1 MIDAFYIIPSR
12 VIDRTQDIDFRK
24 LEKGQIITTSL
35 KVKKHHYPFNPKLPY
50 VIECTK
56 GNLII
61 NLIYFSV
68 KGNFLRNKFPENK
81 EFIVSGKVSFYK
93 SNISIAHPDYI
104 EEIENE
110 DKLRSFENIYPL
122 TRGIHLKDLRK
133 IFDFGKIYIEKYE
146 EWISIQIIDKFNF
159 HNFHNSIIKL
169 HFPENQD
176 DVEKKELFRKRL
188 AADELISNYFAIR
201 YLKEKTKKKEDNLD
215 LDFSSQNQLILNLP
229 FKLTEKQKTIINEIN
244 SLNNS
249 HYRETILLQGDV
261 GSGKTI
267 VSLLTAIPFILKG
280 YQVAYMAPTEILAS
294 QIYENIINL
303 IQLNK
308 INPVLLTGSTKNKD
322 EIYQKISNKE
332 FDFIVGTHAIFQENL
347 IFNQLK
353 YVIIDEQ
360 HRFGVRQR
368 LILGEKGINTNIL
381 LMSATPIPRTLA
393 LAQYG
398 EIEQVVLN
406 ERPAFQRPIITK
418 VSNSKKI
425 KDLIIYLKKSISDKN
440 QIYWICP
447 LVEESEN
454 HEYKDVESRF
464 KSLQKVFGSK
474 VGLLHGKMKATYKE
488 NIINEFKSGKIGILV
503 ATTVIEV
510 GIDNKNANTVVIENS
525 EKFGLSQLHQL
536 RGRVGRGN
544 EQGYCFAIYGE
555 NITDT
560 SKERLKVFKNN
571 LDGFKLAEKD
581 LEIRGTGDVLGYR
594 QSGDSLF
601 KFVNTA
607 QDQELIIECF
617 DYVKEVISSKK
628 FEDKEFQQ
636 KIYQLLLFFKQHE
649 AIKLLFSYFFFAL
662 GNAFLIVGAVGATK
676 PAEIIYLI
684 AWSTDIDS
692 LVHLDRGTNIR
703 KPVVGLGVEGI
714 KTFIIF
720 LFFLIAISPL
730 VSLVRKARA

>member
-1 MIDAFYIIPSR
+1 MIDAFYILPSR

-122 TRGIHLKDLRK
+122 TRGIHLKDLKK

-294 QIYENIINL
+294 QIYENLINL

-406 ERPAFQRPIITK
+406 EKPAFQRPIITK

-474 VGLLHGKMKATYKE
+474 VGLLHGKMKAIDKE
-488 NIINEFKSGKIGILV
+488 KIINEFKSGKIGILV

-636 KIYQLLLFFKQHE
+636 KIYQLLLFFKQQE
-649 AIKLLFSYFFFAL
+649 AIKLLFS
-662 GNAFLIVGAVGATK
+662 
-676 PAEIIYLI
+676 
-684 AWSTDIDS
+684 
-692 LVHLDRGTNIR
+692 
-703 KPVVGLGVEGI
+703 
-714 KTFIIF
+714 
-720 LFFLIAISPL
+720 
-730 VSLVRKARA
+730 

>member
-1 MIDAFYIIPSR
+1 MNENNFKFLYQNVDKLKGIGPKKASYLRNLGINSVIDAFYILPSR

-122 TRGIHLKDLRK
+122 TRGIHLKDLKK

-146 EWISIQIIDKFNF
+146 EWISRQIIDKFNF
-159 HNFHNSIIKL
+159 HSFHNSILKL
-169 HFPENQD
+169 HFPENKD
-176 DVEKKELFRKRL
+176 DIEKKELFRKRL

-215 LDFSSQNQLILNLP
+215 LDFSSQNQLMLNLP
-229 FKLTEKQKTIINEIN
+229 FKLTEKQKMIINEIN
-244 SLNNS
+244 LLNNS

-406 ERPAFQRPIITK
+406 ERPAFQKPVITK

-464 KSLQKVFGSK
+464 KSLQKIFGSK
-474 VGLLHGKMKATYKE
+474 VGLLHGKMKATDKE

-601 KFVNTA
+601 RFVNTA

-636 KIYQLLLFFKQHE
+636 KIYQLLLFFKQQE
-649 AIKLLFSYFFFAL
+649 AIKLLFS
-662 GNAFLIVGAVGATK
+662 
-676 PAEIIYLI
+676 
-684 AWSTDIDS
+684 
-692 LVHLDRGTNIR
+692 
-703 KPVVGLGVEGI
+703 
-714 KTFIIF
+714 
-720 LFFLIAISPL
+720 
-730 VSLVRKARA
+730 

>member
-24 LEKGQIITTSL
+24 LEKGQIITTSI

-93 SNISIAHPDYI
+93 SNIGIAHPDYI
-104 EEIENE
+104 EELENE

-229 FKLTEKQKTIINEIN
+229 FKLTEKQKSIINEIN

-303 IQLNK
+303 IQLNE

-406 ERPAFQRPIITK
+406 EKPAFQRPIITK

-474 VGLLHGKMKATYKE
+474 VGLLHGKMKAIDKE
-488 NIINEFKSGKIGILV
+488 KIINEFKSGKIGILV

-601 KFVNTA
+601 RFVNTA

-636 KIYQLLLFFKQHE
+636 KIYQLLLFFKQQE
-649 AIKLLFSYFFFAL
+649 AIKLLFS
-662 GNAFLIVGAVGATK
+662 
-676 PAEIIYLI
+676 
-684 AWSTDIDS
+684 
-692 LVHLDRGTNIR
+692 
-703 KPVVGLGVEGI
+703 
-714 KTFIIF
+714 
-720 LFFLIAISPL
+720 
-730 VSLVRKARA
+730 

>member
-122 TRGIHLKDLRK
+122 TRGIHLKDLKK

-146 EWISIQIIDKFNF
+146 EWISRQIIDKFNF

-303 IQLNK
+303 IQLNE

-474 VGLLHGKMKATYKE
+474 VGLLHGKMKAIDKE
-488 NIINEFKSGKIGILV
+488 KIINEFKSGKIGILV

-636 KIYQLLLFFKQHE
+636 KIYQLLLFFKQQE
-649 AIKLLFSYFFFAL
+649 AIKLLFS
-662 GNAFLIVGAVGATK
+662 
-676 PAEIIYLI
+676 
-684 AWSTDIDS
+684 
-692 LVHLDRGTNIR
+692 
-703 KPVVGLGVEGI
+703 
-714 KTFIIF
+714 
-720 LFFLIAISPL
+720 
-730 VSLVRKARA
+730 

>member
-24 LEKGQIITTSL
+24 LEKGQIITTSI

-93 SNISIAHPDYI
+93 SNIGIAHPDYI
-104 EEIENE
+104 EELENE

-146 EWISIQIIDKFNF
+146 EWISRQIIDKFNF
-159 HNFHNSIIKL
+159 YNFHNSIIKL

-303 IQLNK
+303 IQLNE

-406 ERPAFQRPIITK
+406 EKPAFQRPIITK

-474 VGLLHGKMKATYKE
+474 VGLLHGKMKATDKE

-636 KIYQLLLFFKQHE
+636 KIYQLLLFFKQQE
-649 AIKLLFSYFFFAL
+649 AIKLLFS
-662 GNAFLIVGAVGATK
+662 
-676 PAEIIYLI
+676 
-684 AWSTDIDS
+684 
-692 LVHLDRGTNIR
+692 
-703 KPVVGLGVEGI
+703 
-714 KTFIIF
+714 
-720 LFFLIAISPL
+720 
-730 VSLVRKARA
+730 

>member
-1 MIDAFYIIPSR
+1 VIDAFYIIPSR

-93 SNISIAHPDYI
+93 SNISIAHQDYI

-122 TRGIHLKDLRK
+122 TRGIHLKDLKK

-406 ERPAFQRPIITK
+406 EKPAFQRPIITK

-474 VGLLHGKMKATYKE
+474 VGLLHGKMKAIDKE
-488 NIINEFKSGKIGILV
+488 KIINEFKSGKIGILV

-636 KIYQLLLFFKQHE
+636 KIYQLLLFFKQQE
-649 AIKLLFSYFFFAL
+649 AIKLLFS
-662 GNAFLIVGAVGATK
+662 
-676 PAEIIYLI
+676 
-684 AWSTDIDS
+684 
-692 LVHLDRGTNIR
+692 
-703 KPVVGLGVEGI
+703 
-714 KTFIIF
+714 
-720 LFFLIAISPL
+720 
-730 VSLVRKARA
+730 

>member
-122 TRGIHLKDLRK
+122 TRGIHLKDLKK

-146 EWISIQIIDKFNF
+146 EWISRQIIDKFNF

-406 ERPAFQRPIITK
+406 ERPAFQKPIITK

-474 VGLLHGKMKATYKE
+474 VGLLHGKMKATDKE

-601 KFVNTA
+601 RFVNTA

-636 KIYQLLLFFKQHE
+636 KIYQLLLFFKQQE
-649 AIKLLFSYFFFAL
+649 AIKLLFS
-662 GNAFLIVGAVGATK
+662 
-676 PAEIIYLI
+676 
-684 AWSTDIDS
+684 
-692 LVHLDRGTNIR
+692 
-703 KPVVGLGVEGI
+703 
-714 KTFIIF
+714 
-720 LFFLIAISPL
+720 
-730 VSLVRKARA
+730 

>member
-1 MIDAFYIIPSR
+1 VIDAFYIIPSR

-122 TRGIHLKDLRK
+122 TRGIHLKDLKK

-406 ERPAFQRPIITK
+406 EKPAFQRPIITK

-474 VGLLHGKMKATYKE
+474 VGLLHGKMKAIDKE
-488 NIINEFKSGKIGILV
+488 KIINEFKSGKIGILV

-601 KFVNTA
+601 RFVNTA

-628 FEDKEFQQ
+628 FEDKKFQQ
-636 KIYQLLLFFKQHE
+636 KIYQLLLFFKQQE
-649 AIKLLFSYFFFAL
+649 AIKLLFS
-662 GNAFLIVGAVGATK
+662 
-676 PAEIIYLI
+676 
-684 AWSTDIDS
+684 
-692 LVHLDRGTNIR
+692 
-703 KPVVGLGVEGI
+703 
-714 KTFIIF
+714 
-720 LFFLIAISPL
+720 
-730 VSLVRKARA
+730 

>member
-122 TRGIHLKDLRK
+122 TRGIHLKDLKK

-303 IQLNK
+303 IQLNE

-406 ERPAFQRPIITK
+406 ERPAFQKPIITK

-474 VGLLHGKMKATYKE
+474 VGLLHGKMKAIDKE
-488 NIINEFKSGKIGILV
+488 KIINEFKSGKIGILV

-636 KIYQLLLFFKQHE
+636 KIYQLLLFFKQQE
-649 AIKLLFSYFFFAL
+649 AIKLLFS
-662 GNAFLIVGAVGATK
+662 
-676 PAEIIYLI
+676 
-684 AWSTDIDS
+684 
-692 LVHLDRGTNIR
+692 
-703 KPVVGLGVEGI
+703 
-714 KTFIIF
+714 
-720 LFFLIAISPL
+720 
-730 VSLVRKARA
+730 

>member
-24 LEKGQIITTSL
+24 LEKGQIITTSI

-122 TRGIHLKDLRK
+122 TRGIHLKDLKK

-146 EWISIQIIDKFNF
+146 EWISRQIIDKFNF
-159 HNFHNSIIKL
+159 HSFHNSILKL
-169 HFPENQD
+169 HFPENKD
-176 DVEKKELFRKRL
+176 DIEKKELFRKRL

-215 LDFSSQNQLILNLP
+215 LDFSSQNQFILNLP

-280 YQVAYMAPTEILAS
+280 YQVAFMAPTEILAS

-303 IQLNK
+303 IQSNK

-406 ERPAFQRPIITK
+406 ERPAFQKPIITK

-474 VGLLHGKMKATYKE
+474 VGLLHGKMKAIDKE
-488 NIINEFKSGKIGILV
+488 KIINEFKSGKIGILV

-601 KFVNTA
+601 RFVNTA

-636 KIYQLLLFFKQHE
+636 KIYQLLLFFKQQE
-649 AIKLLFSYFFFAL
+649 AIKLLFS
-662 GNAFLIVGAVGATK
+662 
-676 PAEIIYLI
+676 
-684 AWSTDIDS
+684 
-692 LVHLDRGTNIR
+692 
-703 KPVVGLGVEGI
+703 
-714 KTFIIF
+714 
-720 LFFLIAISPL
+720 
-730 VSLVRKARA
+730 

>member
-24 LEKGQIITTSL
+24 LEKGQIITTSI

-93 SNISIAHPDYI
+93 SNIGIAHPDYI
-104 EEIENE
+104 EELENE

-146 EWISIQIIDKFNF
+146 EWISRQIIDKFNF
-159 HNFHNSIIKL
+159 YNFHNSIIKL

-406 ERPAFQRPIITK
+406 EKPAFQRPIITK

-474 VGLLHGKMKATYKE
+474 VGLLHGKMKAIDKE
-488 NIINEFKSGKIGILV
+488 KIINEFKSGKIGILV

-601 KFVNTA
+601 RFVNTA

-636 KIYQLLLFFKQHE
+636 KIYQLLLFFKQQE
-649 AIKLLFSYFFFAL
+649 AIKLLFS
-662 GNAFLIVGAVGATK
+662 
-676 PAEIIYLI
+676 
-684 AWSTDIDS
+684 
-692 LVHLDRGTNIR
+692 
-703 KPVVGLGVEGI
+703 
-714 KTFIIF
+714 
-720 LFFLIAISPL
+720 
-730 VSLVRKARA
+730 